1 MTRVQELRHKA
12 EQFAARA
19 AHARVRTE
27 RNTFLSLAQSC
38 RFLANSQELSAPAEP
53 ELRRL

>member
-1 MTRVQELRHKA
+1 MTTVQELREKA
-12 EQFAARA
+12 DQFAARA
-19 AHARVRTE
+19 AHAKARTQ

-38 RFLANSQELSAPAEP
+38 RFLANHQELAAAEP